1 MTLTRHLPEGG
12 REDRAI
18 FTQRNPPRASTPR
31 TFMKGLQGLQ
41 PQPPVT
47 AAGPRDPSPA
57 RDPPGWKRA
66 RHSALPLNSL
76 RKARFLKTLRW
87 NRLTLPTKIGVD
99 EETPPRPAAR
109 RPRRAREGS
118 PSPAPL
124 IPRPHR
130 GRAGAGL
137 PGREHRG

>member
-66 RHSALPLNSL
+66 RHSAQPLNSL
-76 RKARFLKTLRW
+76 RKALFLKTLRW

-99 EETPPRPAAR
+99 EETPAPPRCP
-109 RPRRAREGS
+109 
-118 PSPAPL
+118 PAPTRAGGL
-124 IPRPHR
+124 PQPGTPHPPPAP